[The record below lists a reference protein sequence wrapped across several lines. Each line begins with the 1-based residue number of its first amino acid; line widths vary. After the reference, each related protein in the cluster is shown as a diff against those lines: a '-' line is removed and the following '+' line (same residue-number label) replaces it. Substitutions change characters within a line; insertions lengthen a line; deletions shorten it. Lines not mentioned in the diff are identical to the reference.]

1 MIDDIKSETQDAMDR
16 AIDALKKQ
24 LTTIRAGRANVG
36 ILDGVKVDYYGTP
49 TPLNQVGNV
58 SATDPTMI
66 VVKPWEKN
74 LLNDIERAINEA
86 NIGLNASNDGDIVRV
101 PIPPLSEER
110 RKEYAKQAKGRC
122 EDAKVAIR
130 NARRDANDLL
140 KAATKDKEISE
151 DDEKRGLKE
160 VQDLTDAFV
169 AKIDELYANKE
180 AEILEV

>member
-1 MIDDIKSETQDAMDR
+1 MIDDIKSETNDAMDK
-16 AIDALKKQ
+16 AIEALKKQ
-24 LTTIRAGRANVG
+24 LSTIRAGRANAG

-86 NIGLNASNDGDIVRV
+86 NLGLNASNDGDIVRV

-110 RKEYAKQAKGRC
+110 RKEYVKLVKQR
-122 EDAKVAIR
+122 AI
-130 NARRDANDLL
+130 
-140 KAATKDKEISE
+140 
-151 DDEKRGLKE
+151 
-160 VQDLTDAFV
+160 V
-169 AKIDELYANKE
+169 
-180 AEILEV
+180 